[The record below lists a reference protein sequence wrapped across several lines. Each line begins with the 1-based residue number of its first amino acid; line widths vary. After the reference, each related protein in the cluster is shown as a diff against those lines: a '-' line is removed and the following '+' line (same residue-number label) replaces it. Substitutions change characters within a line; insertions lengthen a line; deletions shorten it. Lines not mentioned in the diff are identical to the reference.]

1 MTRWLL
7 AFGGLGVLA
16 LALMSTDAAR
26 ETFQRIRDGMTYDEV
41 AALIGQGR
49 LKSRANGVTT
59 YEWRTLRDGESRH
72 TLIQVRFRDGRVVDK
87 ARAAIRIRN
96 TSE

>member
-16 LALMSTDAAR
+16 LALLNTDTAR
-26 ETFQRIRDGMTYDEV
+26 ESFQRIRDGMTYDEV
-41 AALIGQGR
+41 AGLIGQGR

-59 YEWRTLRDGESRH
+59 YEWRTLRDEDSRH

-87 ARAAIRIRN
+87 GRAAIRN

>member
-1 MTRWLL
+1 MRWLL

-16 LALMSTDAAR
+16 LALRNTDTAR
-26 ETFQRIRDGMTYDEV
+26 ESFQRIRDGMTYDEV

-49 LKSRANGVTT
+49 LKSRANGVTM
-59 YEWRTLRDGESRH
+59 YEWRMPRDGESRH

-87 ARAAIRIRN
+87 GRAAIRTRT

>member
-1 MTRWLL
+1 LTRWLL

-16 LALMSTDAAR
+16 LALAGTEAGRQS
-26 ETFQRIRDGMTYDEV
+26 FQRIRDGMTYDEV
-41 AALIGQGR
+41 AAMFGQGR

-59 YEWRTLRDGESRH
+59 YEWRTPRDEDNLY

-87 ARAAIRIRN
+87 ARAAIRVRN

>member
-16 LALMSTDAAR
+16 LALAGTEAGRRSF
-26 ETFQRIRDGMTYDEV
+26 ERIREGMTYDDV
-41 AALIGQGR
+41 AAIFGQGR
-49 LKSRANGVTT
+49 LKTRANGVTT
-59 YEWRTLRDGESRH
+59 YEWRTPRDEDNLH
-72 TLIQVRFRDGRVVDK
+72 TLIQVRFREGRVVDK
-87 ARAAIRIRN
+87 ARAAIRVRS

>member
-7 AFGGLGVLA
+7 AFGGLGVLV
-16 LALMSTDAAR
+16 LALLNTDAVR
-26 ETFQRIRDGMTYDEV
+26 ESFQRIRDGMTYDDV
-41 AALIGQGR
+41 VALIGQGR
-49 LKSRANGVTT
+49 LKSRASGVTT
-59 YEWRTLRDGESRH
+59 YEWRTLRDGDSRH

-87 ARAAIRIRN
+87 ARAAIRIQN

>member
-16 LALMSTDAAR
+16 LALLNSDSAR
-26 ETFQRIRDGMTYDEV
+26 ESFQRIRDGMTYDEV
-41 AALIGQGR
+41 AALIGPGR
-49 LKSRANGVTT
+49 LKSRANGVMT
-59 YEWRTLRDGESRH
+59 YEWRALRDGDNRH
-72 TLIQVRFRDGRVVDK
+72 TLIRVRFRDGRVIDK
-87 ARAAIRIRN
+87 GRAAIRN